1 MSGLSPIITTASLK
15 HTEHLKAIGAT
26 NVLDRNLSL
35 ASISQEVKKITKLPV
50 LRVVDAVS
58 LPTTQETGL
67 ALLASGGHLAVVLK
81 PTIEASEGKTVIWI
95 SGVLRAPNNIEI
107 LEDLYQNKA
116 SALVGSG
123 AIRVSSQFL

>member
-1 MSGLSPIITTASLK
+1 MSGISPIITTASLK

-26 NVLDRNLSL
+26 NVLDRNLSP
-35 ASISQEVKKITKLPV
+35 ASISQKVKEITKLPV
-50 LRVVDAVS
+50 LRIVDAIS
-58 LPTTQETGL
+58 LPTTQKMGF

-81 PTIEASEGKTVIWI
+81 PTVESSEGKTVILA

-116 SALVGSG
+116 SALVESG
-123 AIRVSSQFL
+123 AIRVSFQSL

>member
-1 MSGLSPIITTASLK
+1 M
-15 HTEHLKAIGAT
+15 
-26 NVLDRNLSL
+26 
-35 ASISQEVKKITKLPV
+35 PV
-50 LRVVDAVS
+50 LRIFDAIS
-58 LPTTQETGL
+58 LPTTQKMGL

-81 PTIEASEGKTVIWI
+81 PTVENSEGKTVILA

-123 AIRVSSQFL
+123 AIRVSFQSL